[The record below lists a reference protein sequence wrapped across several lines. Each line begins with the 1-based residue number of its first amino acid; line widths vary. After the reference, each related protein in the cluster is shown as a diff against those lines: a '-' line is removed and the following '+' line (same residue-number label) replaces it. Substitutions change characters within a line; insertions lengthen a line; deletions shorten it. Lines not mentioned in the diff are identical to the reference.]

1 MASFVSFEFR
11 RKWEDFSSK
20 WGNEFVTLIPD
31 PISEHWHGWEP
42 FQVLPDV
49 GQHWDPSA
57 QVERADQLRVC
68 QGLLRLCGVP
78 LPGQALLRTLGGCH
92 ERGKQPRRPGDLPN
106 TCRSCQVSHQT
117 ITAHLGPIFDSGHL
131 SIICQATRFEKFWNA
146 FLSRLVANKGLC
158 FSWKC

>member
-1 MASFVSFEFR
+1 MTTSFVSLELR
-11 RKWEDFSSK
+11 RKWNDFSIK
-20 WGNEFVTLIPD
+20 EGNDFVTIPN
-31 PISEHWHGWEP
+31 PIAEHWHGWEP

-57 QVERADQLRVC
+57 EVERADQLRVC

-106 TCRSCQVSHQT
+106 TCWSCQVSQDYFRLSHFW
-117 ITAHLGPIFDSGHL
+117 IWAPVNYLSDHWFREILKCIFL
-131 SIICQATRFEKFWNA
+131 TP
-146 FLSRLVANKGLC
+146 VTNKGLC
-158 FSWKC
+158 LSWKC